1 MVFYNIRNSFY
12 NIRKWISNI
21 RKSISN
27 IRKVNLATNTHS
39 YLIERNDDYIDNV
52 VKGKCVK
59 KFDLVTGFWQIPLSE
74 RAKEISAFVTPDG
87 LYSCTVMPFG
97 MKNAPSTFQR
107 LMNHIVHG
115 LQSCHSGICTDDAAI
130 SSDTWEEHLVD
141 IREFLKR
148 LAATKICKLNQEW
161 FLFTGMS

>member
-1 MVFYNIRNSFY
+1 MIG
-12 NIRKWISNI
+12 K
-21 RKSISN
+21 
-27 IRKVNLATNTHS
+27 A
-39 YLIERNDDYIDNV
+39 
-52 VKGKCVK
+52 KCVT
-59 KFDLVTGFWQIPLSE
+59 KFDLVHVFGKFFCQKGLM
-74 RAKEISAFVTPDG
+74 ISAFVTPEE
-87 LYSCTVMPFG
+87 LYKCTVMSFG

-148 LAATKICKLNQEW
+148 LAATKICKLNQE
-161 FLFTGMS
+161 